1 MLVRVHA
8 KREGGFRR
16 AGRFWPASPT
26 VIDLDEATIALLQA
40 EPMLDVRPAREG
52 DVPAPSAP
60 ARGDSVESLREEIA
74 RNQDAMAQARAVAE
88 AEALRANDL
97 QAQLRAA
104 EDLATEEAQAHDGTR
119 DKLAKTEKALASA
132 QEACSKLREEL
143 KALRSKKSD
152 KPEEPSPA
160 PATPAQG

>member
-74 RNQDAMAQARAVAE
+74 RNQDALAQARAVAE

-104 EDLATEEAQAHDGTR
+104 EDLATEEARAHDGTR
-119 DKLAKTEKALASA
+119 EKLAKAEKALASA

-143 KALRSKKSD
+143 KALRSKKAD